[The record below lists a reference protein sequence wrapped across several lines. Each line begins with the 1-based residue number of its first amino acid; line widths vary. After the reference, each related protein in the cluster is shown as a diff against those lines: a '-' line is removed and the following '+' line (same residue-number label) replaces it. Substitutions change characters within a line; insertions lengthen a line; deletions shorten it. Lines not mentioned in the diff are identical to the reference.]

1 MDRQIF
7 LDVKE
12 DVKDGLVEREDGGDD
27 GGKILKYYP
36 YEVKRNFFFLREDI
50 YSVPVKNFNSQVP
63 QFPVGASGK
72 HTTCQC
78 SSF

>member
-50 YSVPVKNFNSQVP
+50 YSVPV
-63 QFPVGASGK
+63 
-72 HTTCQC
+72 
-78 SSF
+78 